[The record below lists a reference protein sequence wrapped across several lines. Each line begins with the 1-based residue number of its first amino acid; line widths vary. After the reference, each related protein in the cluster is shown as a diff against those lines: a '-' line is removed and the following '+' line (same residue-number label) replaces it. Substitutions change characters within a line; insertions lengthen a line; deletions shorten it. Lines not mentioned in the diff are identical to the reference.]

1 MSGDYE
7 ARCAELERQAKGF
20 VEVVAGADPGT
31 PIPTCPGWTMGDLVR
46 HHGTSQR
53 RVEYVVR
60 HLSADPVWA
69 KDVASDVPSDYA
81 TWFAAGVPPL
91 LATLRA
97 ADPEA
102 EVWTN
107 GRDPHVR
114 YWARRILFE
123 AVVHRADAELAVG
136 LVPQIE
142 DSVGVDGVD
151 ELLTNLPCFAWV
163 AERQRALDPA
173 RVLRL
178 EAASGEAWMINS
190 AVDVVEDEPA
200 AIVRAAAGDL
210 LLLVY
215 GRIGLEDDR
224 ITVSGDRRFLAEWL
238 AASAL

>member
-1 MSGDYE
+1 MNGDY
-7 ARCAELERQAKGF
+7 AVWCAELERQANGF
-20 VEVVAGADPGT
+20 VEVVVGADPGI
-31 PIPTCPGWTMGDLVR
+31 PIPTCPGWTMADLVR

-60 HLSADPVWA
+60 HLSAEPVWA
-69 KDVASDVPSDYA
+69 RDVATDVPADYA
-81 TWFAAGVPPL
+81 AWFAAGVPPL

-107 GRDPHVR
+107 GRDRHVR

-123 AVVHRADAELAVG
+123 AVVHRADASLAVG
-136 LVPQIE
+136 LVPPIE

-151 ELLTNLPCFAWV
+151 ELLTNLPCFPWV

-173 RVLRL
+173 RVLRF
-178 EAASGEAWMINS
+178 EAASGEAWTIN
-190 AVDVVEDEPA
+190 AVGDTVESEPA

-224 ITVSGDRRFLAEWL
+224 VNVFGDRGFLAEWL